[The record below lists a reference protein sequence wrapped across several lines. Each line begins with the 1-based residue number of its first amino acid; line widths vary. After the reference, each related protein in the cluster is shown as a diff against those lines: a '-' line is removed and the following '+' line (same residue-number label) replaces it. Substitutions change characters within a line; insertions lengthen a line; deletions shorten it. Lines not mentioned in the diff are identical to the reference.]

1 MAIEIAFPLREQIGN
16 DGLEISRQG
25 DRLEIGKHPS
35 LHVLEDKRGRPLPL
49 ARLKHVVV
57 GGDIRGIKFV
67 QKFRVLRKHGRREDR
82 RFSLRNGSR
91 PLRALLKK
99 AVQRN
104 IETKRLSGHCRER
117 LFSIGHES
125 NLG

>member
-1 MAIEIAFPLREQIGN
+1 
-16 DGLEISRQG
+16 
-25 DRLEIGKHPS
+25 
-35 LHVLEDKRGRPLPL
+35 LPL
-49 ARLKHVVV
+49 AGLKHVVV
-57 GGDIRGIKFV
+57 GGDICGIKFV
-67 QKFRVLRKHGRREDR
+67 QEFRVLRKHGRREDR

-104 IETKRLSGHCRER
+104 IETKRLSGYGRER
-117 LFSIGHES
+117 WFSIGHES